1 MEQASGRP
9 VASIA
14 VRGRNGSVWLEG
26 RAVRLSQDGLQRRIP
41 LTAVEEVR
49 LGAEGSV
56 EVVLTASPGVSPTV
70 YRLDGGA
77 RRAADQFARTVNE
90 ALPRRVPGTPVRDGE
105 QLVEVLGT
113 ASPSARLPAPA
124 GRWRSRLVITVSALL
139 YLAGLAVF
147 VAAGDTGRAMLWG
160 IGVLPLGS
168 GGFLLFLGMTWWY
181 DRIVLN
187 RRGVSVMA
195 THARGFESRS
205 HFAYVDLQGVKREIF
220 PSLPSR
226 HYGGDYTRLAIVFD
240 PLRPTRA
247 APVAP
252 GRHFAAQISGP
263 LAIGLPLLALGLFMV
278 PYQMVDFLYQGIHD
292 AR

>member
-1 MEQASGRP
+1 MDQASGRP
-9 VASIA
+9 VVSVA
-14 VRGRNGSVWLEG
+14 VRGRDGSVWLEG
-26 RAVRLSQDGLQRRIP
+26 RTVRLTQDGLQRRIP
-41 LTAVEEVR
+41 LTAIEEVR
-49 LGAEGSV
+49 LGAGPEGSV
-56 EVVLTASPGVSPTV
+56 EVVLTASPGASPTV
-70 YRLDGGA
+70 YRLDGGVP
-77 RRAADQFARTVNE
+77 RAADQFARTVNE
-90 ALPRRVPGTPVRDGE
+90 ALPQRVPGTPVRDGE

-113 ASPSARLPAPA
+113 ASPAAKPPAPA
-124 GRWRSRLVITVSALL
+124 GRWRSRLVMAVSALL
-139 YLAGLAVF
+139 HLAGLAFF
-147 VAAGDTGRAMLWG
+147 VAADDTGRAMLWG

-168 GGFLLFLGMTWWY
+168 GGFLLSLGMTWWY
-181 DRIVLN
+181 DWIVLN

-195 THARGFESRS
+195 VHAHGFESRS

-263 LAIGLPLLALGLFMV
+263 LAIGLPLLGLGLFMV
-278 PYQMVDFLYQGIHD
+278 PYQMVDFLFL
-292 AR
+292 